1 MDGNSLLETIWTT
14 FLVDNGRCIKHV
26 LRLGFGQG
34 LRDLG
39 QADLNALMRGE
50 RIEKEGGREGT
61 KRRTNSL
68 WVSRAHIYTE
78 NQGRGASVF

>member
-1 MDGNSLLETIWTT
+1 MGE
-14 FLVDNGRCIKHV
+14 
-26 LRLGFGQG
+26 
-34 LRDLG
+34 
-39 QADLNALMRGE
+39 ADLSALMRGE